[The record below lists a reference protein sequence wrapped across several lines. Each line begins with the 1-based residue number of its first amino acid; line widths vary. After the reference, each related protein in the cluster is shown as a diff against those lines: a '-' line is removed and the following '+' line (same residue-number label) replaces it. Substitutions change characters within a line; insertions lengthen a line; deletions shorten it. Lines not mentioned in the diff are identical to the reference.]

1 MVAPRFFDVIA
12 GATQLGTNELSDITD
27 FNVGSGARLGQW
39 GFGFHAVRM
48 NDKPL
53 IVLCGYEIFVGH
65 GKLAIGELV
74 SLRPHL
80 MRGQSTGL
88 DAGI

>member
-1 MVAPRFFDVIA
+1 MDVDEVSNFNA
-12 GATQLGTNELSDITD
+12 GSR
-27 FNVGSGARLGQW
+27 ARYGQR

-48 NDKPL
+48 IDKSL
-53 IVLCGYEIFVGH
+53 IVLFGYEIFVGH

-80 MRGQSTGL
+80 TRGQSTGT

>member
-1 MVAPRFFDVIA
+1 M
-12 GATQLGTNELSDITD
+12 
-27 FNVGSGARLGQW
+27 
-39 GFGFHAVRM
+39 RM
-48 NDKPL
+48 IDKSL
-53 IVLCGYEIFVGH
+53 IVLFGYEIFGGH

-80 MRGQSTGL
+80 TRGLSTGT

>member
-1 MVAPRFFDVIA
+1 MDVDDVS
-12 GATQLGTNELSDITD
+12 N
-27 FNVGSGARLGQW
+27 FNTRSRARKGQQ

-48 NDKPL
+48 IELL
-53 IVLCGYEIFVGH
+53 IMLFGYEIFVGH
-65 GKLAIGELV
+65 GKLAIGGLV

-80 MRGQSTGL
+80 TRGQSTGT